1 MTNLNNNA
9 IESQEFEESNEP
21 EQNTLKQSLE
31 GSGTLK
37 NFFTEWNPILQIALE
52 KIARGHNVTFDT
64 ALAAFLGMC
73 SVAVGG
79 NKRIVSGKWEEKG
92 LLWMAFHAPT
102 GKGKTPLF
110 RDCGREVM
118 AKKNEELNNEDSV
131 QQRDVE
137 RWREASP
144 DSRGERPEVFPE

>member
-1 MTNLNNNA
+1 MQLNPKNLKNCTNLKIHLKIHLNKP
-9 IESQEFEESNEP
+9 QE
-21 EQNTLKQSLE
+21 
-31 GSGTLK
+31 GTDTIK
-37 NFFTEWNPILQIALE
+37 DFFTEWKPSLQTALE
-52 KIARGHNVTFDT
+52 KIAQGHNVTTET
-64 ALAAFLGMC
+64 ALSAFLGMC
-73 SVAVGG
+73 SVAIGG

-118 AKKNEELNNEDSV
+118 AKKNEELYNQYSV

-137 RWREASP
+137 RQREASP